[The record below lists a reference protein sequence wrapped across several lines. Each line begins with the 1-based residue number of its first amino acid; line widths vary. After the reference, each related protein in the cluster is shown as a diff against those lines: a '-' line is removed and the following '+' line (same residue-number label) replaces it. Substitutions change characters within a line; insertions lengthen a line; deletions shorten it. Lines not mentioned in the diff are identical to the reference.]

1 MDTESGCDSSGDGRL
16 RQHCPSRAA
25 RWHNASVCHSRRAGS
40 QTVGCTRFC
49 AIDHTHRRVEIGWTW
64 IGRRWQRSG
73 VNKETKLLMLRHAF
87 ETLRYIRVELKTD
100 ALNNQSRQVI
110 LRIGVTEEGVFRKH
124 IIPGRRSHNQNP
136 KDVL

>member
-1 MDTESGCDSSGDGRL
+1 
-16 RQHCPSRAA
+16 
-25 RWHNASVCHSRRAGS
+25 
-40 QTVGCTRFC
+40 
-49 AIDHTHRRVEIGWTW
+49 
-64 IGRRWQRSG
+64 
-73 VNKETKLLMLRHAF
+73 MLRHAF